1 MFSKIPYEQVIAQL
15 WLGEFAV
22 NNLLNQNVLSF
33 FLFFYFS
40 CMDIAMSFS
49 VIQLKLFSQFFF
61 VHSNSLQD

>member
-22 NNLLNQNVLSF
+22 NNLLNQNVLS
-33 FLFFYFS
+33 FFYFS